1 MSKPLTKDLLHIA
14 TLGRTVGLHGD
25 MKFHDKSDFPEQFVA
40 GATFYTKD
48 GKTLTIHSINEDR
61 GLIRIEGF
69 ESMESA
75 KKLTNT
81 KLYTTMQA
89 TREQCELEEGQHFW
103 FDIVGCEVYEAD
115 QRLGVVKEIERIGIT
130 DYLSIKTDDVLVNEG
145 ESKNF
150 LVPYHE
156 PFILKTDI
164 DAKRIDVTGA
174 LDILSAS

>member
-25 MKFHDKSDFPEQFVA
+25 MKFHDKSDFPEQFVE

-48 GKTLTIHSINEDR
+48 GKALKIHSINEAR

-81 KLYTTMQA
+81 KLYTTIQA

-103 FDIVGCEVYEAD
+103 FDIMDCEIYEEG
-115 QRLGVVKEIERIGIT
+115 QRLGVVNEIERIGIT
-130 DYLSIKTDDVLVNEG
+130 DFLSIRTDDALVSEG

-164 DAKRIDVTGA
+164 EAKRIDVKGA
-174 LDILSAS
+174 LDILQAS